1 MFVSWATGLSG
12 EVVDRVFLYILV
24 VTVFLLCLITFL
36 MIYFVIK
43 YQKRRNPQPADVHE
57 NIWLEIVW
65 TAVPTLLVLT
75 MFFYGLTGFNFLKR
89 APEGA
94 MKVKVIARQW
104 SWLFE
109 YENGMKSTELKVPV
123 GKPVNLS
130 LTSQDVIHGFYAPAF
145 RIKQDVVPGMVNH
158 LWFQP
163 TEVGSFDVFCTQ
175 YCGLQHAKMSTQIVV
190 LPEEEFNQWYQ
201 KGKEEKKARPPARG
215 FQLFQ
220 EKGCQACHSID
231 GTSLVGPTVKG
242 LFGKT
247 VTVITDGKERQVVAD
262 ETYLRKSL
270 LEPNADVVKG
280 FPPIMPSQKGLITD
294 EEVEGII
301 RYIKEIK

>member
-36 MIYFVIK
+36 MVYFVIR
-43 YQKRRNPQPADVHE
+43 YQKRRNPHPVDIHE

-65 TAVPTLLVLT
+65 TAVPTVLVLT

-130 LTSQDVIHGFYAPAF
+130 LTSEDVIHGFYAPAF

-163 TEVGSFDVFCTQ
+163 TEVGSFDVLCTQ
-175 YCGLQHAKMSTQIVV
+175 YCGLQHAKMATQIVV

-201 KGKEEKKARPPARG
+201 KGKEERATKIPPRG
-215 FQLFQ
+215 IQLFQ
-220 EKGCQACHSID
+220 EKGCRACHSID

-247 VTVITDGKERQVVAD
+247 VTLITDGKERQVVAD

-280 FPPIMPSQKGLITD
+280 FPPIMPAQKMSD
-294 EEVEGII
+294 EELTEII
-301 RYIKEIK
+301 NYLKELR

>member
-24 VTVFLLCLITFL
+24 VTVSLLCLITFL
-36 MIYFVIK
+36 MIYFVIR
-43 YQKRRNPQPADVHE
+43 YQKRRNPQPVDVHE
-57 NIWLEIVW
+57 NIWLEIIW
-65 TAVPTLLVLT
+65 TIVPTLLVLT

-109 YENGMKSTELKVPV
+109 YENGMRSTELRVPI

-130 LTSQDVIHGFYAPAF
+130 LTSEDVIHGFYVPAF

-163 TEVGSFDVFCTQ
+163 TQVGSFDVLCTQ
-175 YCGLQHAKMSTQIVV
+175 YCGLQHAKMATQIVV
-190 LPEEEFNQWYQ
+190 FPENEFNQWYQ
-201 KGKEEKKARPPARG
+201 KGKEEKEAKAPARG
-215 FQLFQ
+215 IQLFQ
-220 EKGCQACHSID
+220 EKGCRACHSID

-247 VTVITDGKERQVVAD
+247 VTVITDGKERRVVAD

-270 LEPNADVVKG
+270 LEPNADLVKG
-280 FPPIMPSQKGLITD
+280 FPPIMPAQKMSD
-294 EEVEGII
+294 EELTEII
-301 RYIKEIK
+301 NYLKELK